1 MNEKAFALGSITK
14 NVPVLILL
22 ALAVGCDN
30 GGHER
35 TGKEAIDKAGATRLG
50 AVLPTFGHPF
60 FIALK
65 EGLEAGAKEGNVSI
79 DVRDGQDDDRKQAE
93 QVQTLLTLGVDAII
107 LCPRDQN
114 ALTRVVKDANQ
125 ENVPVIA
132 LNRRVNGGKV
142 ITYVGANDT
151 DAGRAQ
157 AQALIKALGTKGGKI
172 LYLQGTQGSSPQV
185 ERAKGFRDVL
195 ADHAE
200 ITIAD
205 ERFCD
210 FQADQAK
217 SVMTTLTQR
226 FSKGEID
233 AIVAQS
239 DEMAIPAADVA
250 HSEGWD
256 HVIVIGCDGTKAA
269 FDAIKD
275 GRMTASVLQ
284 DAREQGR
291 IAVEQAIK
299 ALRGETVPEE
309 TITPL
314 PVIDTTNVDQH
325 QPSY

>member
-1 MNEKAFALGSITK
+1 MRRQQAGPSDGRHVLGVEPSS
-14 NVPVLILL
+14 P
-22 ALAVGCDN
+22 
-30 GGHER
+30 
-35 TGKEAIDKAGATRLG
+35 G
-50 AVLPTFGHPF
+50 AVLPTFAHPF
-60 FIALK
+60 FISLK
-65 EGLEAGAKEGNVSI
+65 EGLEEGARKAGVEI

-114 ALTRVVKDANQ
+114 ALSRSVKDANQ
-125 ENVPVIA
+125 EGIPVIA
-132 LNRRVNGGKV
+132 LNRRVNGAEV
-142 ITYVGANDT
+142 VTYVGANDT

-157 AQALIKALGTKGGKI
+157 GEALLQALGSRGGKI

-185 ERAKGFRDVL
+185 ERAKGFRAVL
-195 ADHAE
+195 ADHPE

-217 SVMTTLTQR
+217 SDMTTLAQR
-226 FSKGEID
+226 FSAGEID

-239 DEMAIPAADVA
+239 DEMALPAADVA
-250 HSEGWD
+250 HSEGWKD
-256 HVIVIGCDGTKAA
+256 VIVIGCDGTKAA
-269 FDAIKD
+269 FEAIKA
-275 GRMTASVLQ
+275 GRMTATVLQ

-291 IAVEQAIK
+291 IAVEQTLK

-314 PVIDTTNVDQH
+314 PVVDQSNVGKYS
-325 QPSY
+325 PSY